1 MKKRLGLAGLGL
13 LIISLCFTSCIWD
26 WNPTYTVYIEDRTYS
41 DDYFRTMYG
50 NDSLLNDGE
59 FVEITIDNFNV
70 EVSMYSTNARQ
81 YLTADEI
88 RDVFVS
94 FGYGEQE
101 SREATRWLLSY
112 ERDHALV
119 VNRTGNIAHF
129 VLR

>member
-1 MKKRLGLAGLGL
+1 M
-13 LIISLCFTSCIWD
+13 
-26 WNPTYTVYIEDRTYS
+26 YIEDRTYS
-41 DDYFRTMYG
+41 DDYFSTMYG

-119 VNRTGNIAHF
+119 VNRTSNIAHF